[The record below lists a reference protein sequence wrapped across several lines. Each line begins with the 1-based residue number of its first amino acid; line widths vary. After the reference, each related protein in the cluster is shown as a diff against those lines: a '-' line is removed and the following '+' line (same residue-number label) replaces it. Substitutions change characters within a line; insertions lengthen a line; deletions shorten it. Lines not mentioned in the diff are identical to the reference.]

1 MKVKLPNGQIA
12 NFPDTMSP
20 DEVKAILRKKFPPKG
35 TQAVAAGKMNA
46 QTPPVDQ
53 GSDMLTGLKSGA
65 MRGITGLGGM
75 IGDAQQVMG
84 DVASWGA
91 GKLGASPET
100 QQIASEAV
108 SRFAIPGIGKLPTS
122 TQLQGAAETVTGPI
136 DRPQGFAGQTIE
148 KIGEFA
154 PGAIAGPGGVLR
166 RAALAAVPAV
176 ASEVAG
182 RIPGIEGS
190 GAQPYVEMGAALAAG
205 MPIAAKSGAK
215 TVMAD
220 MRKAAPS
227 HAEVKAAKTA
237 AYKDLDS
244 AGISY
249 DANAYR
255 GAAMRIKSDL
265 NKKGYDKM
273 ADSQVRAL
281 VNRVDDILKPKKV
294 ASWTRVDD
302 ILKDAKA
309 IQRGNAD
316 DTTKLHVGIIIRNLE
331 NVAKNAPIKSRGNLT
346 RAQINERID
355 TAREFARRDIVAKEI
370 EKMKGKM
377 PGYLSGDESA
387 SRNQFGAYLRNA
399 KFGSLSDAEKAA
411 FGTVVRREGPL
422 NTAHML
428 GSRWGNIAG
437 GATGSIVGGA
447 LGSVMG
453 PAGTAVGAMAGVPV
467 SMAAGAGFRRFMDKF
482 TEKAVDDALKTVLAG
497 RAAQK
502 IATSAAEKERIRASI
517 RASLLAAQAA
527 PEPANSV
534 SGQPVITAP

>member
-1 MKVKLPNGQIA
+1 MKVKLPDGRIA

-35 TQAVAAGKMNA
+35 TQTVASGKMDA
-46 QTPPVDQ
+46 PEQPIDQ
-53 GSDMLTGLKSGA
+53 GADMLTGLKSGV
-65 MRGITGLGGM
+65 MRGVTGLGGM
-75 IGDAQQVMG
+75 IGDAQQVIG
-84 DVASWGA
+84 NVASWGA
-91 GKLGASPET
+91 EQLGASPEM
-100 QQIASEAV
+100 QQTASNIASRVAV
-108 SRFAIPGIGKLPTS
+108 PGIGRLPTS
-122 TQLQGAAETVTGPI
+122 TQLQGAAETVTGPME
-136 DRPQGFAGQTIE
+136 RPQGYVGQIIE
-148 KIGEFA
+148 KVGEFA
-154 PGAIAGPGGVLR
+154 PGAIAGPGGVIR
-166 RAALAAVPAV
+166 KAALAAVPAL
-176 ASEVAG
+176 AAETAG

-190 GAQPYVEMGAALAAG
+190 DYQPYVEMGAALAAG
-205 MPIAAKSGAK
+205 MPVAAKSGAK
-215 TVMAD
+215 TAMAE
-220 MRKAAPS
+220 MRKNAPS
-227 HAEVKAAKTA
+227 HSEVKAAKNA
-237 AYKDLDS
+237 AYTDLDR

-265 NKKGYDKM
+265 NKKGYDRM

-281 VNRVDDILKPKKV
+281 VNRVDDMLKPKKV

-309 IQRGNAD
+309 VLRGNAD
-316 DTTKLHVGIIIRNLE
+316 DTTKLHVGIIVKNLE
-331 NVAKNAPIKSRGNLT
+331 SVAKNAPIKSRGNLT

-387 SRNQFGAYLRNA
+387 SRNQFGAYLRNSKA
-399 KFGSLSDAEKAA
+399 GSLSGAEKAA
-411 FGTVVRREGPL
+411 FGKVVRREGPL

-453 PAGTAVGAMAGVPV
+453 PAGTAVGAMAGVPI

-502 IATSAAEKERIRASI
+502 LATSAAEKERIRASI
-517 RASLLAAQAA
+517 RAALLAAQAS
-527 PEPANSV
+527 PESANSV
-534 SGQPVITAP
+534 SGQPAIAAQ